1 MLIEKEKMN
10 NKKIVLLVILFIIGL
25 TIAVSGIFL
34 ILLSDTGNKTSMNKF
49 VKTVENS
56 GCKINDKQEN
66 LTGNIKNQAIS
77 MDYGC
82 PYYVSYIE
90 FDNDSYQKEYIET
103 NINKIKSSNGNS
115 TTTVS
120 INVNDYIYY
129 TSLGKNYDLVL
140 QKENM
145 VVLGMAPKNNKD
157 KLNGLID
164 DLDIKAKVSLEYA
177 WVSILGVIILIVS
190 IIMIVIDLAKNQ
202 KKKTAQ

>member
-1 MLIEKEKMN
+1 MN
-10 NKKIVLLVILFIIGL
+10 NKKIMLLVILFIIGL
-25 TIAVSGIFL
+25 ALSVSGIFL
-34 ILLSDTGNKTSMNKF
+34 ILLSDTGNKISMNKF
-49 VKTVENS
+49 VKTVEKS

-140 QKENM
+140 QKGNM
-145 VVLGMAPKNNKD
+145 VILGMAPKNNKD

-164 DLDIKAKVSLEYA
+164 ELDIKAQISLEYA
-177 WVSILGVIILIVS
+177 WVSILGLIILMISV
-190 IIMIVIDLAKNQ
+190 ITIVIDLVKHQ
-202 KKKTAQ
+202 KKKIAQ

>member
-1 MLIEKEKMN
+1 
-10 NKKIVLLVILFIIGL
+10 
-25 TIAVSGIFL
+25 
-34 ILLSDTGNKTSMNKF
+34 
-49 VKTVENS
+49 
-56 GCKINDKQEN
+56 
-66 LTGNIKNQAIS
+66 

-103 NINKIKSSNGNS
+103 NINKIESSNGK
-115 TTTVS
+115 TTITVS

-145 VVLGMAPKNNKD
+145 VVLGMTSKNNKD

-164 DLDIKAKVSLEYA
+164 HLDIKAKVSLEYA

-190 IIMIVIDLAKNQ
+190 IIMIVIDLVKHP

>member
-1 MLIEKEKMN
+1 MN

-34 ILLSDTGNKTSMNKF
+34 ILLSDTGNKISMNKF

-190 IIMIVIDLAKNQ
+190 IIMIVIDLVKNQ

>member
-1 MLIEKEKMN
+1 M
-10 NKKIVLLVILFIIGL
+10 
-25 TIAVSGIFL
+25 
-34 ILLSDTGNKTSMNKF
+34 
-49 VKTVENS
+49 
-56 GCKINDKQEN
+56 
-66 LTGNIKNQAIS
+66 
-77 MDYGC
+77 
-82 PYYVSYIE
+82 
-90 FDNDSYQKEYIET
+90 
-103 NINKIKSSNGNS
+103 
-115 TTTVS
+115 
-120 INVNDYIYY
+120 
-129 TSLGKNYDLVL
+129 VL

>member
-10 NKKIVLLVILFIIGL
+10 NNKIVLLVILFIIGL

-34 ILLSDTGNKTSMNKF
+34 ILLSDTGNKISMNKF

>member
-34 ILLSDTGNKTSMNKF
+34 ILLSDTGNKISMNKF

-190 IIMIVIDLAKNQ
+190 IIMKVIDLAKNQ

>member
-1 MLIEKEKMN
+1 MN

-25 TIAVSGIFL
+25 TLSVSGIFL
-34 ILLSDTGNKTSMNKF
+34 ILLSDTGNKISMNKF
-49 VKTVENS
+49 VKTVEKS

-103 NINKIKSSNGNS
+103 NINKIESSNGNS

-145 VVLGMAPKNNKD
+145 VILGMTSKNNKD

-177 WVSILGVIILIVS
+177 WVPILGVIILIVS
-190 IIMIVIDLAKNQ
+190 IIMIVIDLVKNP

>member
-1 MLIEKEKMN
+1 MN

-34 ILLSDTGNKTSMNKF
+34 ILLSDTGNKISMNKF

-56 GCKINDKQEN
+56 GCNINDKQEN

>member
-1 MLIEKEKMN
+1 MSS
-10 NKKIVLLVILFIIGL
+10 KKIIILAILFIFGIVLVIG
-25 TIAVSGIFL
+25 GIFL
-34 ILLSDTGNKTSMNKF
+34 VLLSDTGNKISLDKF
-49 VKTVENS
+49 IKTVEQN
-56 GCKINDKQEN
+56 GCTINDKQEN

-103 NINKIKSSNGNS
+103 NINKIESSNGNS

-129 TSLGKNYDLVL
+129 SSLGKNYDLVL
-140 QKENM
+140 QKGNM
-145 VVLGMAPKNNKD
+145 VVLGMASKNNKG

-164 DLDIKAKVSLEYA
+164 ELDVKAQISLEYA
-177 WVSILGVIILIVS
+177 WVSILGLIILMISV
-190 IIMIVIDLAKNQ
+190 IMIVIDLVKHP

>member
-34 ILLSDTGNKTSMNKF
+34 ILLSDTGNKISMNKF

-177 WVSILGVIILIVS
+177 WASILGVIILIVS

>member
-1 MLIEKEKMN
+1 MN
-10 NKKIVLLVILFIIGL
+10 NKKIMLLVILFIIGL
-25 TIAVSGIFL
+25 TLSVSGIFL
-34 ILLSDTGNKTSMNKF
+34 ILLSDTGNKISMNKF
-49 VKTVENS
+49 VKTVEKS

-103 NINKIKSSNGNS
+103 NINKIESSNGNS

-145 VVLGMAPKNNKD
+145 VILGMTSKNNKD

-190 IIMIVIDLAKNQ
+190 IIMIVIDLVKNP

>member
-1 MLIEKEKMN
+1 MN
-10 NKKIVLLVILFIIGL
+10 NKKIVLLVTLFIIGL

-34 ILLSDTGNKTSMNKF
+34 ILLSDTGNKISMNKF

>member
-34 ILLSDTGNKTSMNKF
+34 ILLSDTGNKISMNKF

-190 IIMIVIDLAKNQ
+190 IIMIVIDLVKNQ

>member
-34 ILLSDTGNKTSMNKF
+34 ILLSDTGNKISMNKF

-177 WVSILGVIILIVS
+177 WVSILGVILLIVS

>member
-10 NKKIVLLVILFIIGL
+10 NKKIVLLVTLFIIGL

-34 ILLSDTGNKTSMNKF
+34 ILLSDTGNKISMNKF

-190 IIMIVIDLAKNQ
+190 IIMIVIDLVKNQ

>member
-34 ILLSDTGNKTSMNKF
+34 ILLSDTGNKISMNKF

-103 NINKIKSSNGNS
+103 NINKIK
-115 TTTVS
+115 
-120 INVNDYIYY
+120 
-129 TSLGKNYDLVL
+129 
-140 QKENM
+140 
-145 VVLGMAPKNNKD
+145 
-157 KLNGLID
+157 
-164 DLDIKAKVSLEYA
+164 
-177 WVSILGVIILIVS
+177 
-190 IIMIVIDLAKNQ
+190 
-202 KKKTAQ
+202 

>member
-1 MLIEKEKMN
+1 
-10 NKKIVLLVILFIIGL
+10 
-25 TIAVSGIFL
+25 
-34 ILLSDTGNKTSMNKF
+34 
-49 VKTVENS
+49 
-56 GCKINDKQEN
+56 
-66 LTGNIKNQAIS
+66 

>member
-34 ILLSDTGNKTSMNKF
+34 ILLSDTGNKISMNKF

-66 LTGNIKNQAIS
+66 LIGNIKNQAIS

>member
-1 MLIEKEKMN
+1 MN

-25 TIAVSGIFL
+25 TLSVSGIFL
-34 ILLSDTGNKTSMNKF
+34 ILLSDTGNKISMNKF
-49 VKTVENS
+49 VKTVEKS
-56 GCKINDKQEN
+56 GCKINDKQES

-90 FDNDSYQKEYIET
+90 FDNDGYQKEYIET
-103 NINKIKSSNGNS
+103 NINKIESSNGNS

-120 INVNDYIYY
+120 INLNDYIYY

-145 VVLGMAPKNNKD
+145 VILGMTSKNNKD

-177 WVSILGVIILIVS
+177 WVPILGVIILIVS
-190 IIMIVIDLAKNQ
+190 IIMIVIDLVKHP

>member
-34 ILLSDTGNKTSMNKF
+34 ILLSDTGNKISMNKF

-145 VVLGMAPKNNKD
+145 IVLGMAPKNNKD

-190 IIMIVIDLAKNQ
+190 IIMIVIDLVKNQ

>member
-1 MLIEKEKMN
+1 MN

-25 TIAVSGIFL
+25 TLSVSGIFL
-34 ILLSDTGNKTSMNKF
+34 ILLSDTGNKITMNKF

-145 VVLGMAPKNNKD
+145 VVLGMASKNNKD

-190 IIMIVIDLAKNQ
+190 IIMIVIDLVKHP

>member
-1 MLIEKEKMN
+1 MN
-10 NKKIVLLVILFIIGL
+10 NKKIVLLVTLFIIGL

-34 ILLSDTGNKTSMNKF
+34 ILLSDTGNKISMNKF

-190 IIMIVIDLAKNQ
+190 IIMIVIDLVKNQ

>member
-1 MLIEKEKMN
+1 MLIEKEKIN

-34 ILLSDTGNKTSMNKF
+34 ILLSDTGNKISMNKF

>member
-1 MLIEKEKMN
+1 MN

-34 ILLSDTGNKTSMNKF
+34 ILLSDTGNKISMNKF

-66 LTGNIKNQAIS
+66 LTGNVKNQAIS

-190 IIMIVIDLAKNQ
+190 IIMIVIDLVKNQ

>member
-1 MLIEKEKMN
+1 
-10 NKKIVLLVILFIIGL
+10 
-25 TIAVSGIFL
+25 
-34 ILLSDTGNKTSMNKF
+34 MNKF

>member
-1 MLIEKEKMN
+1 MN
-10 NKKIVLLVILFIIGL
+10 NKKIMLLVILFIIGL
-25 TIAVSGIFL
+25 ALSVSGIFL
-34 ILLSDTGNKTSMNKF
+34 ILLSDTGNKISMNKF
-49 VKTVENS
+49 VKTVEKS

-103 NINKIKSSNGNS
+103 NINKIESSNGNS

-145 VVLGMAPKNNKD
+145 VILGMASKNNKD

-190 IIMIVIDLAKNQ
+190 IIMIVIDLVKNQ

>member
-1 MLIEKEKMN
+1 MN

-34 ILLSDTGNKTSMNKF
+34 ILLSDTGNKISMNKF

-56 GCKINDKQEN
+56 GYKINDKQEN

-145 VVLGMAPKNNKD
+145 VVLGMASKNNKD

-190 IIMIVIDLAKNQ
+190 IIMIVIDLVKNQ

>member
-1 MLIEKEKMN
+1 MN

-34 ILLSDTGNKTSMNKF
+34 ILLSDTGNKISMNKF

-56 GCKINDKQEN
+56 GCKINDKPEN

-190 IIMIVIDLAKNQ
+190 IIMIVIDLVKNQ

>member
-34 ILLSDTGNKTSMNKF
+34 ILLSDTGNKISMNKF

-56 GCKINDKQEN
+56 GCKISDKQEN

>member
-34 ILLSDTGNKTSMNKF
+34 ILLSDTGNKISMNKF

-56 GCKINDKQEN
+56 GCKINDKPEN
-66 LTGNIKNQAIS
+66 LTGNIKNQVIS

-82 PYYVSYIE
+82 PYHVSYIE

-140 QKENM
+140 QKGNM
-145 VVLGMAPKNNKD
+145 VVLGMASKNNKD

>member
-1 MLIEKEKMN
+1 MN

-34 ILLSDTGNKTSMNKF
+34 ILLSDTGNKISMNKF

-164 DLDIKAKVSLEYA
+164 DLDIKAKVSLEYV

-190 IIMIVIDLAKNQ
+190 IIMIVIYLVKNQ

>member
-34 ILLSDTGNKTSMNKF
+34 ILLSDTGNKISMNKF

-56 GCKINDKQEN
+56 GCKINDKPEN

>member
-34 ILLSDTGNKTSMNKF
+34 ILLSDTGNKISMNKF

>member
-25 TIAVSGIFL
+25 TIAVSGVFL
-34 ILLSDTGNKTSMNKF
+34 ILLSDTGNKISMNKF

-190 IIMIVIDLAKNQ
+190 IIMIVIDLVKNQ

>member
-1 MLIEKEKMN
+1 MN
-10 NKKIVLLVILFIIGL
+10 NKKIVLLVTLFIIGL

-34 ILLSDTGNKTSMNKF
+34 ILLSDTGNKISMNKF

-56 GCKINDKQEN
+56 GCKINDKPEN

>member
-1 MLIEKEKMN
+1 MN

-34 ILLSDTGNKTSMNKF
+34 ILLSDTGNKISMNKF

>member
-1 MLIEKEKMN
+1 MN

-25 TIAVSGIFL
+25 TLSVSGIFL
-34 ILLSDTGNKTSMNKF
+34 ILLSDTGNKISMNKF
-49 VKTVENS
+49 VKTVEKS

-103 NINKIKSSNGNS
+103 NINKIESSNGNS

-145 VVLGMAPKNNKD
+145 VILGMTSKNNKD

-177 WVSILGVIILIVS
+177 WVPILGVIILIVS
-190 IIMIVIDLAKNQ
+190 IIMIVIDLVKHP

>member
-10 NKKIVLLVILFIIGL
+10 NKKIVLLVTLFIIGL

-34 ILLSDTGNKTSMNKF
+34 ILLSDTGNKISMNKF